1 MVVLALLLGILVGAG
16 AVWVVMRA
24 RASAERRAHVEAESR
39 FHALSSEALRSN
51 NEEFLQLAKTQLE
64 GFQREA
70 RGDLDQRKQAVE
82 QLVAPL
88 KESLAKV
95 DEHVQ
100 SLEVSRRQAYGSL
113 TTQVQLLQQ
122 SQDRLR
128 TETAG
133 LAKALRTPAARGR
146 WGELHLRRAL
156 EMTGMLAHCDFVE
169 QPTAFTPEGTLRPD
183 VVVRLAGGK
192 NIVIDAKVP
201 LEALLDA
208 LQTEA
213 DAERER
219 RLQDFVRN
227 VREHVGKLSLKA
239 YWRQFSPSPEY
250 VVMFLPTES
259 FYRYALEEDHSLL
272 EFAASQNVLV
282 ASPTTLIAT
291 LRSAAMGWREETLA
305 ESARQVS
312 ELGQELYE
320 RLSTMGEHM
329 TKLGKRLDGA
339 VAAYNETVGSLE
351 TRVLP
356 SARRF
361 PELGVPARE
370 ELEPVAQIERM
381 VRPLT
386 APELVPVP
394 EPAEL
399 AEAAELAEIEG
410 LGAADAA

>member
-1 MVVLALLLGILVGAG
+1 MVVLSLVIGIVVGAA
-16 AVWVVMRA
+16 AVYVVMRA
-24 RASAERRAHVEAESR
+24 RASAERRAHAEAAAIFR
-39 FHALSSEALRSN
+39 ALSAEALRTN
-51 NEEFLQLAKTQLE
+51 NEEFLQLARTQLE

-70 RGDLDQRKQAVE
+70 RGDLDQRKQAVA

-88 KESLAKV
+88 QESLAKV

-113 TTQVQLLQQ
+113 TAQVQLLAQ
-122 SQDRLR
+122 SQDQLR
-128 TETAG
+128 GETAS
-133 LAKALRTPAARGR
+133 LVKALRTPAARGR

-169 QPTAFTPEGTLRPD
+169 QPSVSTPDGTLRPD
-183 VVVRLAGGK
+183 VVIRLAGGK

-208 LQTEA
+208 LQTE
-213 DAERER
+213 DEGERQR

-227 VREHVGKLSLKA
+227 VREHVAKLSVKA
-239 YWRQFSPSPEY
+239 YWRQFTPSPEY

-259 FYRYALEEDHSLL
+259 FYRYALEEDQSLL
-272 EFAASQNVLV
+272 EFAANQNVLV

-312 ELGQELYE
+312 ELGRELYE
-320 RLSTMGEHM
+320 RLSTMGEHVS
-329 TKLGKRLDGA
+329 KLGKRLDGA

-370 ELEPVAQIERM
+370 ELEPVVQVERM

-386 APELVPVP
+386 APELVPVG
-394 EPAEL
+394 EL
-399 AEAAELAEIEG
+399 EE